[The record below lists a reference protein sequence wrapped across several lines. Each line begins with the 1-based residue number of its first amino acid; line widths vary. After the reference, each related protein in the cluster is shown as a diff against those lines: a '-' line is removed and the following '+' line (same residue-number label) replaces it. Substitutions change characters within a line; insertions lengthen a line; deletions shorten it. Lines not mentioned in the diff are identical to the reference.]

1 MFPTHFMAQASLI
14 GVLGLTS
21 ALIPLPSVTPVV
33 MAQTTS
39 DSYNAAMQKGY
50 SLTARRDY
58 QSALI
63 NFNKALRLRPND
75 RYAQVAISN
84 VQAYIARDRVARRPS
99 ANRLAYIP
107 SHLGM
112 PGNTVAGATRGT
124 TCAPDSVRLTALAPN
139 NGLALTASSR
149 PDLFFYVPASSAKA
163 VELIVSD
170 EQGNLIEQR
179 TYGINSTSGIVK
191 VNLSGGA
198 NGLAVG
204 KKYKWNFSLVCND
217 DPSGFPYVEGWVE
230 RVDLD
235 PNMLQAIT
243 STPLAERL
251 PLYAANQIWNDT
263 LTTLAQLQ
271 KSNPGNSSYQE
282 QWQTY
287 LEEAGVEPDI
297 ATKPIIDCCQAQ

>member
-1 MFPTHFMAQASLI
+1 MFPTRLIAQASLI
-14 GVLGLTS
+14 GLLGLSST
-21 ALIPLPSVTPVV
+21 LIPLPSVTPAV
-33 MAQTTS
+33 MAQSATER
-39 DSYNAAMQKGY
+39 YNAAMQKGY
-50 SLTARRDY
+50 SFTARRDY

-63 NFNKALRLRPND
+63 NFRKALSIRPGD
-75 RYAQVAISN
+75 RFATVAMSN
-84 VQAYIARDRVARRPS
+84 VQAYIGRDRVASRPV

-124 TCAPDSVRLTALAPN
+124 ACTPGSIKLTALAPN
-139 NGLALTASSR
+139 NGLALTAANR

-163 VELIVSD
+163 IELIVSD
-170 EQGNLIEQR
+170 EQGNLIEQQ
-179 TYGINSTSGIVK
+179 TYGINPAAGIVK
-191 VNLSGGA
+191 VKLNGGA
-198 NGLAVG
+198 NGLEVG
-204 KKYKWNFSLVCND
+204 KKYKWNFSLVCSN

-235 PNMLQAIT
+235 PNMLQAIN
-243 STPLAERL
+243 STPMAERL

-271 KSNPGNSSYQE
+271 QNSPGNSSYQD

-287 LEEAGVEPDI
+287 LQEAGVDPEVITMPLL
-297 ATKPIIDCCQAQ
+297 DCCQAQ